1 MWCLSVNVKLTY
13 EYRLWTCNLHKPNV
27 QIEKVSL
34 LDVYKFFDIVVLM
47 YSGFWLILAV
57 QGT

>member
-13 EYRLWTCNLHKPNV
+13 EYCLWTCNLYKPNV